1 MFNMYFQFFGLLDI
15 ILLTIVY
22 FTKTTFKSEENKIY
36 GWLII
41 TSFIGQI
48 LHILSYITIYNMEY
62 IPLINIIVTK
72 SYLIYLVVWISLLFV
87 YICIVTYKYSN
98 QKGIKKK
105 IRKISLYTF
114 LIDVIVL
121 ILLLM
126 LPTYCFCDGSVVYTY
141 GASVNLIYLISIM
154 YITISVLMF
163 ITHFKLIVKAG
174 LKKYIPLFAFVLIGS
189 VVMVIQYTNP
199 SLLLITSCE
208 TFITFLM
215 YFTIEN
221 PDLQMLKE
229 FHKARKFAD
238 EINNEK
244 TEFLFNMS
252 NEIKNPIKNINLLSK
267 NILSSNEN
275 TKKDALEISRLSSH
289 LIQIVNNILDITD
302 LEARKIVIQGTKY
315 NVSNLFQSINKQFE
329 SNLNEEIKYN
339 FKYDNSIPEYL
350 YGDSIRIKQVMN
362 ILLDNAKTY
371 TKNGFIDVNINSII
385 KHDIC
390 RLIITVEDS
399 GIGMTLEEQAH
410 LFDKQKIYSDETL
423 KIIDDNQNN
432 LGIAKSLINLM
443 NGSIMVNSEYG
454 KGTTFTVVLDQKV
467 TKEEKSKQIEVVEKY
482 EEVYVNNDKLLL
494 VINDADLS
502 KKVNKLLKKY
512 SIDIVEVKGGQACLE
527 RLRNKEKYNAIII
540 EEELEKL
547 SCEDTLNKI
556 KDTPGYK
563 IPVIIMTKNKEF
575 GSKEKYLDKGFKDVI
590 YLPIK
595 KEDFIK
601 TLDKYIELN

>member
-62 IPLINIIVTK
+62 ISLINIIVTK

-229 FHKARKFAD
+229 FHKAREFAD

-267 NILSSNEN
+267 DILSSNEN

-512 SIDIVEVKGGQACLE
+512 SIDIIEVKGGQACLE

>member
-105 IRKISLYTF
+105 IRKISLYTL

-121 ILLLM
+121 ILLMM
-126 LPTYCFCDGSVVYTY
+126 LPTYCFRDSGVVYTY

-163 ITHFKLIVKAG
+163 ITHFKLIVKDG
-174 LKKYIPLFAFVLIGS
+174 LKKYIPLFTFVLIGS
-189 VVMVIQYTNP
+189 IVMVIQYTNP

-229 FHKARKFAD
+229 FHKAREFAD

-267 NILSSNEN
+267 DILSSSEN

-289 LIQIVNNILDITD
+289 LIQIVNNVLDITD
-302 LEARKIVIQGTKY
+302 LETRKIIIQGTKY

-329 SNLNEEIKYN
+329 SKLNEEIKYN

-350 YGDSIRIKQVMN
+350 YGDSIRMKQVMN

-390 RLIITVEDS
+390 RLIITIEDS
-399 GIGMTLEEQAH
+399 GIGMTLEEQEH
-410 LFDKQKIYSDETL
+410 LFDKEKIYSDETL
-423 KIIDDNQNN
+423 KVIDDNQNN
-432 LGIAKSLINLM
+432 LGIAKSLVNLM
-443 NGSIMVNSEYG
+443 NGSIMVSSEYG
-454 KGTTFTVVLDQKV
+454 KGTIFTIVLDQKINQ
-467 TKEEKSKQIEVVEKY
+467 EEKSKQIQVVEKY
-482 EEVYVNNDKLLL
+482 EEIYINNDKILL
-494 VINDADLS
+494 VINNEDLS
-502 KKVNKLLKKY
+502 RKVNKFLKNY
-512 SIDIVEVKGGQACLE
+512 SSTVVEVTGGQACLE
-527 RLRNKEKYNAIII
+527 KLRNKEKYNVILM

-575 GSKEKYLDKGFKDVI
+575 GSKERYLEKGFKDII

-595 KEDFIK
+595 KDKFIE
-601 TLDKYIELN
+601 TLNQYIE

>member
-15 ILLTIVY
+15 ILLTVVY

-62 IPLINIIVTK
+62 VPLINNIVTK

-87 YICIVTYKYSN
+87 YICIVTYKYSKE
-98 QKGIKKK
+98 KGTKKK
-105 IRKISLYTF
+105 IRKIGLYTF

-121 ILLLM
+121 MLLLM
-126 LPTYCFCDGSVVYTY
+126 LPTYCYRDGAIVYTY
-141 GASVNLIYLISIM
+141 GSSVNLIYLISII
-154 YITISVLMF
+154 YITISILIFM
-163 ITHFKLIVKAG
+163 THFKLIIKEG

-189 VVMVIQYTNP
+189 LVMIIQYTNP

-229 FHKARKFAD
+229 FHKAREFAD
-238 EINNEK
+238 DINNEK
-244 TEFLFNMS
+244 TDFLFNMS

-267 NILSSNEN
+267 DILSNNEN
-275 TKKDALEISRLSSH
+275 VKRDATEISRLSSN

-302 LEARKIVIQGTKY
+302 LETRKIDIQGTKY

-329 SNLNEEIKYN
+329 TKISSEIKYN

-371 TKNGFIDVNINSII
+371 TKQGFIDVSINSII

-390 RLIITVEDS
+390 RLIIKVEDS
-399 GIGMTLEEQAH
+399 GIGMTLDEQEH
-410 LFDKQKIYSDETL
+410 LFDKQKIYIDESL

-432 LGIAKSLINLM
+432 LGVAKSLINLM
-443 NGSIMVNSEYG
+443 NGSIIVNSEYG
-454 KGTTFTVVLDQKV
+454 KGTIFTVVLDQKI
-467 TKEEKSKQIEVVEKY
+467 TNERKSKQIETVEKY
-482 EEVYVNNDKLLL
+482 EEIYVNNDKILL
-494 VINDADLS
+494 VINSEDLS
-502 KKVNKLLKKY
+502 KKVNKILKKY
-512 SIDIVEVKGGQACLE
+512 SIDTVEVTGGQACLE
-527 RLRNKEKYNAIII
+527 RLRNKEKYNVIVI

-563 IPVIIMTKNKEF
+563 IPVIIMTKNNEF
-575 GSKEKYLDKGFKDVI
+575 GSKERYLEKGFKDVI
-590 YLPIK
+590 SLPLK

-601 TLDKYIELN
+601 IMDKYVDLN

>member
-22 FTKTTFKSEENKIY
+22 FTKTTFKSEENIIY

-62 IPLINIIVTK
+62 VPLINSIVTK
-72 SYLIYLVVWISLLFV
+72 SYLIYLIVWISLLFV
-87 YICIVTYKYSN
+87 YICIVTYKYSKE
-98 QKGIKKK
+98 KGIKNKIKK
-105 IRKISLYTF
+105 IGLYTF
-114 LIDVIVL
+114 LIDVIVMT
-121 ILLLM
+121 LLLM
-126 LPTYCFCDGSVVYTY
+126 LPTYCYRDGSVVYTY
-141 GASVNLIYLISIM
+141 GPSVNLIYLISIM
-154 YITISVLMF
+154 YITISILMF
-163 ITHFKLIVKAG
+163 ITHFKLIIKEG

-189 VVMVIQYTNP
+189 LVMIIQYVNP

-229 FHKARKFAD
+229 FHKAREFAD
-238 EINNEK
+238 EINKEK
-244 TEFLFNMS
+244 TDFLFNVS

-267 NILSSNEN
+267 NMLSYSENTQEDALKINKLSSY
-275 TKKDALEISRLSSH
+275 LV
-289 LIQIVNNILDITD
+289 QIINNILDITD
-302 LEARKIVIQGTKY
+302 LELRKIDIQGTKY
-315 NVSNLFQSINKQFE
+315 NVYNLFQSVNKQFE
-329 SNLNEEIKYN
+329 SKLNDEIKYN
-339 FKYDNSIPEYL
+339 FKYDNCIPEYL
-350 YGDSIRIKQVMN
+350 YGDSIRIKQIMN
-362 ILLDNAKTY
+362 ILLDNSKTY
-371 TKNGFIDVNINSII
+371 TKNGFINVTVNSII

-390 RLIITVEDS
+390 RLIIMVEDS
-399 GIGMTLEEQAH
+399 GIGMTLEEQEH
-410 LFDKQKIYSDETL
+410 LFDKQKIYSDVEL

-454 KGTTFTVVLDQKV
+454 KGTTFTIVIDQEIP
-467 TKEEKSKQIEVVEKY
+467 KEEKSKQIEVIKKY
-482 EEVYVNNDKLLL
+482 EEIYVNNDKILL
-494 VINDADLS
+494 VINNQDLS

-512 SIDIVEVKGGQACLE
+512 SIDIAEVTGGQACLE
-527 RLRNKEKYNAIII
+527 RLRNKEKYNVILI

-575 GSKEKYLDKGFKDVI
+575 GSKERYLEKGFKDII
-590 YLPIK
+590 YLPIE
-595 KEDFIK
+595 KEKFNEI
-601 TLDKYIELN
+601 LNQYIE

>member
-126 LPTYCFCDGSVVYTY
+126 LPTYCFRDSGVVYTY

-174 LKKYIPLFAFVLIGS
+174 LKKYIPLFTFVLIGS

-229 FHKARKFAD
+229 FHKAREFAD

-267 NILSSNEN
+267 DILSSNEN

-329 SNLNEEIKYN
+329 SKLNEEIKYN

-512 SIDIVEVKGGQACLE
+512 SIDIIEVKGGQACLE

>member
-48 LHILSYITIYNMEY
+48 LHILSYITIYNMEH

-87 YICIVTYKYSN
+87 YICIVTYKYSKE
-98 QKGIKKK
+98 KGIKKK
-105 IRKISLYTF
+105 IRKIGFYTF

-126 LPTYCFCDGSVVYTY
+126 LPTYCYRDGLVVYTY
-141 GASVNLIYLISIM
+141 GSSVNLIYLISIM

-163 ITHFKLIVKAG
+163 ITHFKLIVKDG

-189 VVMVIQYTNP
+189 IVMVIQYTNP

-229 FHKARKFAD
+229 FHKAREFAD

-252 NEIKNPIKNINLLSK
+252 NEIKNPINKINLLSK
-267 NILSSNEN
+267 DILSYSEN
-275 TKKDALEISRLSSH
+275 VKEDALEISKLSSY
-289 LIQIVNNILDITD
+289 LIQVVNNILDITD
-302 LEARKIVIQGTKY
+302 LEVRKIDIQGTKY
-315 NVSNLFQSINKQFE
+315 NVYNLFQSINKQFE
-329 SNLNEEIKYN
+329 SKINENIKYN

-350 YGDSIRIKQVMN
+350 YGDSIRMKQVMN

-390 RLIITVEDS
+390 RLIITIKDS
-399 GIGMTLEEQAH
+399 GIGMTLEEQEH
-410 LFDKQKIYSDETL
+410 LFDKEKIYSDETL
-423 KIIDDNQNN
+423 KVIDDNQNN
-432 LGIAKSLINLM
+432 LGIAKSLVNLM
-443 NGSIMVNSEYG
+443 NGSIMVSSEYG
-454 KGTTFTVVLDQKV
+454 KGTIFTIVLDQKINQ
-467 TKEEKSKQIEVVEKY
+467 EEKSKQIQVVEKY
-482 EEVYVNNDKLLL
+482 EEIYINNDKILL
-494 VINDADLS
+494 VINNEDLS
-502 KKVNKLLKKY
+502 RKVNKFLKNY
-512 SIDIVEVKGGQACLE
+512 SSTVVEVTGGQACLE
-527 RLRNKEKYNAIII
+527 KLRNKEKYNVILM

-575 GSKEKYLDKGFKDVI
+575 GSKERYLEKGFKDII

-595 KEDFIK
+595 KDKFIE
-601 TLDKYIELN
+601 TLNQYIE

>member
-105 IRKISLYTF
+105 IRKISLYTL

-121 ILLLM
+121 ILLMM
-126 LPTYCFCDGSVVYTY
+126 LPTYCFRDSGVVYTY

-163 ITHFKLIVKAG
+163 ITHFKLIVKDG
-174 LKKYIPLFAFVLIGS
+174 LKKYIPLFTFVLIGS
-189 VVMVIQYTNP
+189 IVMVIQYTNP

-229 FHKARKFAD
+229 FHKAREFAD

-267 NILSSNEN
+267 DILSSSEN

-289 LIQIVNNILDITD
+289 LIQIVNNVLDITD
-302 LEARKIVIQGTKY
+302 LETRKIIIQGTKY
-315 NVSNLFQSINKQFE
+315 NASNLFQSINKQFE
-329 SNLNEEIKYN
+329 SKLNEEIKYN

-350 YGDSIRIKQVMN
+350 YGDSIRMKQVMN

-390 RLIITVEDS
+390 RLIITIEDS
-399 GIGMTLEEQAH
+399 GIGMTLEEQEH
-410 LFDKQKIYSDETL
+410 LFDKEKIYSYETL
-423 KIIDDNQNN
+423 KVIDDNQNN
-432 LGIAKSLINLM
+432 LGIAKSLVNLM
-443 NGSIMVNSEYG
+443 NGSIMVSSEYG
-454 KGTTFTVVLDQKV
+454 KGTIFTIVLDQKINQ
-467 TKEEKSKQIEVVEKY
+467 EEKSKQIQVVEKY
-482 EEVYVNNDKLLL
+482 EEIYINNDKILL
-494 VINDADLS
+494 VINNEDLS
-502 KKVNKLLKKY
+502 RKVNKFLKNY
-512 SIDIVEVKGGQACLE
+512 SSTVVEVTGGQACLE
-527 RLRNKEKYNAIII
+527 KLRNKEKYNVILM

-575 GSKEKYLDKGFKDVI
+575 GSKERYLEKGFKDII

-595 KEDFIK
+595 KDKFIE
-601 TLDKYIELN
+601 TLNQYIE

>member
-154 YITISVLMF
+154 YITISLLMF
-163 ITHFKLIVKAG
+163 ITHFKLIVNAG

-229 FHKARKFAD
+229 FHKAREFAD

-267 NILSSNEN
+267 DILSSNEN
-275 TKKDALEISRLSSH
+275 AKKDALEISRLSSH

-302 LEARKIVIQGTKY
+302 LEVRKIVIQGTKY

-371 TKNGFIDVNINSII
+371 TKDGFIDVNINSII

>member
-48 LHILSYITIYNMEY
+48 LHILSYITIYNMEH

-87 YICIVTYKYSN
+87 YICIVTYKYSKE
-98 QKGIKKK
+98 KGIKKK
-105 IRKISLYTF
+105 IRKIGFYTF

-126 LPTYCFCDGSVVYTY
+126 LPTYCFRDSGVVYTY

-163 ITHFKLIVKAG
+163 ITHFKLIVKDG

-189 VVMVIQYTNP
+189 IVMVIQYTNP

-229 FHKARKFAD
+229 FHKAREFAD

-252 NEIKNPIKNINLLSK
+252 NEIKNPINKINLLSK
-267 NILSSNEN
+267 DILSYSEN
-275 TKKDALEISRLSSH
+275 VKEDALEISKLSSY
-289 LIQIVNNILDITD
+289 LIQVVNNILDITD
-302 LEARKIVIQGTKY
+302 LEVRKIDIQGTKY
-315 NVSNLFQSINKQFE
+315 NVYNLFQSINKQFE
-329 SNLNEEIKYN
+329 SKINENIKYN

-390 RLIITVEDS
+390 RLIITIEDS
-399 GIGMTLEEQAH
+399 GIGMTLEEQEH
-410 LFDKQKIYSDETL
+410 LFDKEKIYSDETL
-423 KIIDDNQNN
+423 KVIDDNQNN
-432 LGIAKSLINLM
+432 LGIAKSLVNLM
-443 NGSIMVNSEYG
+443 NGSIMVSSEYG
-454 KGTTFTVVLDQKV
+454 KGTIFTIVLDQKINQ
-467 TKEEKSKQIEVVEKY
+467 EEKSKQIQVVEKY
-482 EEVYVNNDKLLL
+482 EEIYINNDKILL
-494 VINDADLS
+494 VINNEDLS
-502 KKVNKLLKKY
+502 RKVNKFLKNY
-512 SIDIVEVKGGQACLE
+512 SSTVVEVTGGQACLE
-527 RLRNKEKYNAIII
+527 KLRNKEKYNVILM

-575 GSKEKYLDKGFKDVI
+575 GSKERYLEKGFKDII

-595 KEDFIK
+595 KDKFIE
-601 TLDKYIELN
+601 TLNQYIE

>member
-105 IRKISLYTF
+105 IRKISLYTL

-121 ILLLM
+121 ILLMM
-126 LPTYCFCDGSVVYTY
+126 LPTYCFRDSGVVYTY

-163 ITHFKLIVKAG
+163 ITHFKLIVKDG

-229 FHKARKFAD
+229 FHKAREFAD

-267 NILSSNEN
+267 DILSSSEN

-289 LIQIVNNILDITD
+289 LIQIVNNVLDITD
-302 LEARKIVIQGTKY
+302 LETRKIIIQGTKY

-329 SNLNEEIKYN
+329 SKLNEEIKYN

-390 RLIITVEDS
+390 RLIITIEDS
-399 GIGMTLEEQAH
+399 GIGMTLEEQEH
-410 LFDKQKIYSDETL
+410 LFDKEKIYSDETL
-423 KIIDDNQNN
+423 KVIDDNQNN
-432 LGIAKSLINLM
+432 LGIAKSLVNLM
-443 NGSIMVNSEYG
+443 NGSIMVSSEYG
-454 KGTTFTVVLDQKV
+454 KGTIFTIVLDQKINQ
-467 TKEEKSKQIEVVEKY
+467 EEKSKQIQVVEKY
-482 EEVYVNNDKLLL
+482 EEIYINNDKILL
-494 VINDADLS
+494 VINNEDLS
-502 KKVNKLLKKY
+502 RKVNKFLKNY
-512 SIDIVEVKGGQACLE
+512 SSTVVEVTGGQACLE
-527 RLRNKEKYNAIII
+527 KLRNKEKYNVILM

-575 GSKEKYLDKGFKDVI
+575 GSIEIYLEIGFKDII

-595 KEDFIK
+595 KDKFIE
-601 TLDKYIELN
+601 TLNQYIE

>member
-1 MFNMYFQFFGLLDI
+1 
-15 ILLTIVY
+15 
-22 FTKTTFKSEENKIY
+22 
-36 GWLII
+36 
-41 TSFIGQI
+41 
-48 LHILSYITIYNMEY
+48 
-62 IPLINIIVTK
+62 
-72 SYLIYLVVWISLLFV
+72 
-87 YICIVTYKYSN
+87 
-98 QKGIKKK
+98 
-105 IRKISLYTF
+105 
-114 LIDVIVL
+114 
-121 ILLLM
+121 
-126 LPTYCFCDGSVVYTY
+126 
-141 GASVNLIYLISIM
+141 
-154 YITISVLMF
+154 
-163 ITHFKLIVKAG
+163 
-174 LKKYIPLFAFVLIGS
+174 
-189 VVMVIQYTNP
+189 
-199 SLLLITSCE
+199 
-208 TFITFLM
+208 
-215 YFTIEN
+215 
-221 PDLQMLKE
+221 MLKE
-229 FHKARKFAD
+229 FHKAREFAD
-238 EINNEK
+238 EINKEK

-267 NILSSNEN
+267 DILSSNEN
-275 TKKDALEISRLSSH
+275 TKKDALEINRLSSH

-329 SNLNEEIKYN
+329 SELNEEIKYN

-467 TKEEKSKQIEVVEKY
+467 TKEEKSKQIKVIEKY
-482 EEVYVNNDKLLL
+482 EEVYVNHDKLLL

-527 RLRNKEKYNAIII
+527 RLRNKEKYNVILI
-540 EEELEKL
+540 EEKLEKL

-575 GSKEKYLDKGFKDVI
+575 GSRERYLEKGFKDI
-590 YLPIK
+590 IHLPIK
-595 KEDFIK
+595 KEEFIEI
-601 TLDKYIELN
+601 LNQYIE

>member
-48 LHILSYITIYNMEY
+48 LHILSYITIYNMEH

-87 YICIVTYKYSN
+87 YICIVTYKYSKE
-98 QKGIKKK
+98 KGIKKK
-105 IRKISLYTF
+105 IRKIGFYTF

-126 LPTYCFCDGSVVYTY
+126 LPTYCFRDSGVVYTY

-163 ITHFKLIVKAG
+163 ITHFKLIVKDG

-189 VVMVIQYTNP
+189 IVMVIQYTNP

-229 FHKARKFAD
+229 FHKAREFAD

-252 NEIKNPIKNINLLSK
+252 NEIKNPINKINLLSK
-267 NILSSNEN
+267 DILSYSEN
-275 TKKDALEISRLSSH
+275 VKEDALEISKLSSY
-289 LIQIVNNILDITD
+289 LIQVVNNILDITD
-302 LEARKIVIQGTKY
+302 LEVRKIDIQGTKY
-315 NVSNLFQSINKQFE
+315 NVYNLFQSINKQFE
-329 SNLNEEIKYN
+329 SKINENIKYN

-350 YGDSIRIKQVMN
+350 YGDSIRMKQVMN

-390 RLIITVEDS
+390 RLIITIEDS
-399 GIGMTLEEQAH
+399 GIGMTLEEQEH
-410 LFDKQKIYSDETL
+410 LFDKEKIYSDETL
-423 KIIDDNQNN
+423 KVIDDNQNN
-432 LGIAKSLINLM
+432 LGIAKSLVNLM
-443 NGSIMVNSEYG
+443 NGSIMVSSEYG
-454 KGTTFTVVLDQKV
+454 KGTIFTIVLDQKINQ
-467 TKEEKSKQIEVVEKY
+467 EEKSKQIQVVEKY
-482 EEVYVNNDKLLL
+482 EEIYINNDKILL
-494 VINDADLS
+494 VINNEDLS
-502 KKVNKLLKKY
+502 RKVNKFLKNY
-512 SIDIVEVKGGQACLE
+512 SSTVVEVTGGQACLE
-527 RLRNKEKYNAIII
+527 KLRNKEKYNVILM

-575 GSKEKYLDKGFKDVI
+575 GSKERYLEKGFKDII

-595 KEDFIK
+595 KDKFIE
-601 TLDKYIELN
+601 TLNQYIE

>member
-105 IRKISLYTF
+105 IRKISLYTL

-121 ILLLM
+121 ILLMM
-126 LPTYCFCDGSVVYTY
+126 LPTYCFRDSGVVYTY

-163 ITHFKLIVKAG
+163 ITHFKLIVNAG

-229 FHKARKFAD
+229 FHKAREFAD

-267 NILSSNEN
+267 DILSSSEN

-289 LIQIVNNILDITD
+289 LIQIVNNVLDITD
-302 LEARKIVIQGTKY
+302 LETRKIIIQGTKY

-329 SNLNEEIKYN
+329 SKLNEEIKYN

-390 RLIITVEDS
+390 RLIITIEDS
-399 GIGMTLEEQAH
+399 GIGMTLEEQEH
-410 LFDKQKIYSDETL
+410 LFDKEKIYSDETL
-423 KIIDDNQNN
+423 KVIDDNQNN
-432 LGIAKSLINLM
+432 LGIAKSLVNLM
-443 NGSIMVNSEYG
+443 NGSIMVSSEYG
-454 KGTTFTVVLDQKV
+454 KGTIFTIVLDQKINQ
-467 TKEEKSKQIEVVEKY
+467 EEKSKQIQVVEKY
-482 EEVYVNNDKLLL
+482 EEIYINNDKILL
-494 VINDADLS
+494 VINNEDLS
-502 KKVNKLLKKY
+502 RKVNKFLKNY
-512 SIDIVEVKGGQACLE
+512 SSTVVEVTGGQACLE
-527 RLRNKEKYNAIII
+527 KLRNKEKYNVILM

-575 GSKEKYLDKGFKDVI
+575 GSIEIYLEIGFKDII

-595 KEDFIK
+595 KDKFIE
-601 TLDKYIELN
+601 TLNQYIE

>member
-22 FTKTTFKSEENKIY
+22 FTKTTFKSEENIIY

-62 IPLINIIVTK
+62 VPLINSIVTK
-72 SYLIYLVVWISLLFV
+72 SYLIYLIVWISLLFV
-87 YICIVTYKYSN
+87 YICIVTYKYSKE
-98 QKGIKKK
+98 KGIKNKIKK
-105 IRKISLYTF
+105 IGLYTF
-114 LIDVIVL
+114 LIDVIVMT
-121 ILLLM
+121 LLLM
-126 LPTYCFCDGSVVYTY
+126 LPTYCYRDGSVVYTY
-141 GASVNLIYLISIM
+141 GPSVNLIYLISIM
-154 YITISVLMF
+154 YITISILMF
-163 ITHFKLIVKAG
+163 ITHFKLIIKEG

-189 VVMVIQYTNP
+189 LVMIIQYVNP

-229 FHKARKFAD
+229 FHKAREFAD
-238 EINNEK
+238 EINKEK
-244 TEFLFNMS
+244 TDFLFNVS

-267 NILSSNEN
+267 NMLSYSENTQEDALKINKLSSY
-275 TKKDALEISRLSSH
+275 LV
-289 LIQIVNNILDITD
+289 QIINNILDITD
-302 LEARKIVIQGTKY
+302 LELRKIDIQGTKY
-315 NVSNLFQSINKQFE
+315 NVYNLFQSVNKQFE
-329 SNLNEEIKYN
+329 SKLNDEIKYN
-339 FKYDNSIPEYL
+339 FKYDNCIPEYL
-350 YGDSIRIKQVMN
+350 YGDSIRIKQIMN
-362 ILLDNAKTY
+362 ILLDNSKTY
-371 TKNGFIDVNINSII
+371 TKNGFINVTVNSII

-390 RLIITVEDS
+390 RLIIMVEDS
-399 GIGMTLEEQAH
+399 GIGMTLEEQEH
-410 LFDKQKIYSDETL
+410 LFDKQKIYSDVEL

-454 KGTTFTVVLDQKV
+454 KGTTFTIVIDQEIP
-467 TKEEKSKQIEVVEKY
+467 KEEKSKQIEVIEKY
-482 EEVYVNNDKLLL
+482 EEIYVNNDKILL
-494 VINDADLS
+494 VINNQDLS

-512 SIDIVEVKGGQACLE
+512 SIDIAEVTGGQACLE
-527 RLRNKEKYNAIII
+527 RLRNKEKYNVILI

-575 GSKEKYLDKGFKDVI
+575 GSKERYLEKGFKDII
-590 YLPIK
+590 YLPIE
-595 KEDFIK
+595 KEKFNEI
-601 TLDKYIELN
+601 LNQYIE

>member
-48 LHILSYITIYNMEY
+48 LHILSYITIYNMEH

-87 YICIVTYKYSN
+87 YICIVTYKYSKE
-98 QKGIKKK
+98 KGIKKK
-105 IRKISLYTF
+105 IRKIGFYTF

-126 LPTYCFCDGSVVYTY
+126 LPTYCYRDGLVVYTY

-163 ITHFKLIVKAG
+163 ITHFKLIVKDG

-189 VVMVIQYTNP
+189 IVMVIQYTNP

-229 FHKARKFAD
+229 FHKAREFAD

-252 NEIKNPIKNINLLSK
+252 NEIKNPINKINLLSK
-267 NILSSNEN
+267 DILSYSEN
-275 TKKDALEISRLSSH
+275 VKEDALEISKLSSY
-289 LIQIVNNILDITD
+289 LIQVVNNILDITD
-302 LEARKIVIQGTKY
+302 LEVRKIDIQGTKY
-315 NVSNLFQSINKQFE
+315 NVYNLFQSINKQFE
-329 SNLNEEIKYN
+329 SKINENIKYN

-350 YGDSIRIKQVMN
+350 YGDSIRMKQVMN

-390 RLIITVEDS
+390 RLIITIEDS
-399 GIGMTLEEQAH
+399 GIGMTLEEQEH
-410 LFDKQKIYSDETL
+410 LFDKEKIYSDETL
-423 KIIDDNQNN
+423 KVIDDNQNN
-432 LGIAKSLINLM
+432 LGIAKSLVNLM
-443 NGSIMVNSEYG
+443 NGSIMVSSEYG
-454 KGTTFTVVLDQKV
+454 KGTIFTIVLDQKINQ
-467 TKEEKSKQIEVVEKY
+467 EEKSKQIQVVEKY
-482 EEVYVNNDKLLL
+482 EEIYINNDKILL
-494 VINDADLS
+494 VINNEDLS
-502 KKVNKLLKKY
+502 RKVNKFLKNY
-512 SIDIVEVKGGQACLE
+512 SSTVVEVTGGQACLE
-527 RLRNKEKYNAIII
+527 KLRNKEKYNVILM

-575 GSKEKYLDKGFKDVI
+575 GSKERYLEKGFKDII

-595 KEDFIK
+595 KDKFIE
-601 TLDKYIELN
+601 TLNQYIE

>member
-105 IRKISLYTF
+105 IRKISLYTL

-121 ILLLM
+121 ILLMM
-126 LPTYCFCDGSVVYTY
+126 LPTYCFRDSGVVYTY

-163 ITHFKLIVKAG
+163 ITHFKLIVKDG
-174 LKKYIPLFAFVLIGS
+174 LKKYIPLFTFVLIGS
-189 VVMVIQYTNP
+189 IVMVIQYTNP

-229 FHKARKFAD
+229 FHKAREFAD

-267 NILSSNEN
+267 DILSSSEN

-289 LIQIVNNILDITD
+289 LIQIVNNVLDITD
-302 LEARKIVIQGTKY
+302 LETRKIIIQGTKY

-329 SNLNEEIKYN
+329 SKLNEEIKYN

-390 RLIITVEDS
+390 RLIITIEDS
-399 GIGMTLEEQAH
+399 GIGMTLEEQEH
-410 LFDKQKIYSDETL
+410 LFDKEKIYSDETL
-423 KIIDDNQNN
+423 KVIDDNQNN
-432 LGIAKSLINLM
+432 LGIAKSLVNLM
-443 NGSIMVNSEYG
+443 NGSIMVSSEYG
-454 KGTTFTVVLDQKV
+454 KGTIFTIVLDQKINQ
-467 TKEEKSKQIEVVEKY
+467 EEKSKQIQVVEKY
-482 EEVYVNNDKLLL
+482 EEIYINNDKILL
-494 VINDADLS
+494 VINNEDLS
-502 KKVNKLLKKY
+502 RKVNKFLKNY
-512 SIDIVEVKGGQACLE
+512 SSTVVEVTGGQACLE
-527 RLRNKEKYNAIII
+527 KLRNKEKYNVILM

-575 GSKEKYLDKGFKDVI
+575 GSKERYLEKGFKDII

-595 KEDFIK
+595 KDKFIE
-601 TLDKYIELN
+601 TLNQYIE

>member
-48 LHILSYITIYNMEY
+48 LHILSYITIYNMEH

-87 YICIVTYKYSN
+87 YICIVTYKYSKE
-98 QKGIKKK
+98 KGIKKK
-105 IRKISLYTF
+105 IRKIGFYTF

-126 LPTYCFCDGSVVYTY
+126 LPTYCYRDGLVVYTY
-141 GASVNLIYLISIM
+141 GSSVNLIYLISIM

-163 ITHFKLIVKAG
+163 ITHFKLIVKDG

-189 VVMVIQYTNP
+189 IVMVIQYTNP

-229 FHKARKFAD
+229 FHKAREFAD

-252 NEIKNPIKNINLLSK
+252 NEIKNPINKINLLSK
-267 NILSSNEN
+267 DILSYSEN
-275 TKKDALEISRLSSH
+275 VKEDALEISKLSSY
-289 LIQIVNNILDITD
+289 LIQVVNNILDITD
-302 LEARKIVIQGTKY
+302 LEVRKIDIQGTKY
-315 NVSNLFQSINKQFE
+315 NVYNLFQSINKQFE
-329 SNLNEEIKYN
+329 SKINENIKYN

-350 YGDSIRIKQVMN
+350 YGDSIRMKQVMN

-390 RLIITVEDS
+390 RLIITIEDS
-399 GIGMTLEEQAH
+399 GIGMTLEEQEH
-410 LFDKQKIYSDETL
+410 LFDKEKIYSDETL
-423 KIIDDNQNN
+423 KVIDDNQNN
-432 LGIAKSLINLM
+432 LGIAKSLVNLM
-443 NGSIMVNSEYG
+443 NGSIMVSSEYG
-454 KGTTFTVVLDQKV
+454 KGTIFTIVLDQKINQ
-467 TKEEKSKQIEVVEKY
+467 EEKSKQIQVVEKY
-482 EEVYVNNDKLLL
+482 EEIYINNDKILL
-494 VINDADLS
+494 VINNEDLS
-502 KKVNKLLKKY
+502 RKVNKFLKNY
-512 SIDIVEVKGGQACLE
+512 SSTVVEVTGGQACLE
-527 RLRNKEKYNAIII
+527 KLRNKEKYNVILM

-575 GSKEKYLDKGFKDVI
+575 GSKERYLEKGFKDII

-595 KEDFIK
+595 KDKFIE
-601 TLDKYIELN
+601 TLNQYIE

>member
-105 IRKISLYTF
+105 IRKISLYTL

-121 ILLLM
+121 ILLMM
-126 LPTYCFCDGSVVYTY
+126 LPTYCFRDSGVVYTY

-163 ITHFKLIVKAG
+163 ITHFKLIVKDG
-174 LKKYIPLFAFVLIGS
+174 LKKYIPLFTFVLIGS
-189 VVMVIQYTNP
+189 IVMVIQYTNP
-199 SLLLITSCE
+199 NLLLITSCE

-229 FHKARKFAD
+229 FHKAREFAD

-267 NILSSNEN
+267 DILSSSEN

-289 LIQIVNNILDITD
+289 LIQIVNNVLDITD
-302 LEARKIVIQGTKY
+302 LETRKIIIQGTKY

-329 SNLNEEIKYN
+329 SKINENIKYN

-350 YGDSIRIKQVMN
+350 YGDSIRMKQVMN

-390 RLIITVEDS
+390 RLIITIEDS
-399 GIGMTLEEQAH
+399 GIGMTLEEQTH
-410 LFDKQKIYSDETL
+410 LFDKQKIYGDETL
-423 KIIDDNQNN
+423 KVIDDNQNN
-432 LGIAKSLINLM
+432 LGIAKSLVNLM
-443 NGSIMVNSEYG
+443 NGSIMVSSEYG
-454 KGTTFTVVLDQKV
+454 KGTIFTIVLDQKINQ
-467 TKEEKSKQIEVVEKY
+467 EEKSKQIQVVEKY
-482 EEVYVNNDKLLL
+482 EEIYINNDKILL
-494 VINDADLS
+494 VINNEDLS
-502 KKVNKLLKKY
+502 RKVNKFLKNY
-512 SIDIVEVKGGQACLE
+512 SSTVVEVTGGQACLE
-527 RLRNKEKYNAIII
+527 KLRNKEKYNVILM

-575 GSKEKYLDKGFKDVI
+575 GSKERYLEKGFKDII

-595 KEDFIK
+595 KDKFIE
-601 TLDKYIELN
+601 TLNQYIE

>member
-105 IRKISLYTF
+105 IRKISLYTL

-121 ILLLM
+121 ILLMM
-126 LPTYCFCDGSVVYTY
+126 LPTYCFRDSGVVYTY

-163 ITHFKLIVKAG
+163 ITHFKLIVKDG
-174 LKKYIPLFAFVLIGS
+174 LKKYIPLFTFVLIGS
-189 VVMVIQYTNP
+189 IVMVIQYTNP

-229 FHKARKFAD
+229 FHKAREFAD

-267 NILSSNEN
+267 DILSSSEN

-289 LIQIVNNILDITD
+289 LIQIVNNVLDITD
-302 LEARKIVIQGTKY
+302 LETRKIIIQGTKY
-315 NVSNLFQSINKQFE
+315 NASNLFQSINKQFE
-329 SNLNEEIKYN
+329 SKLNEEIKYN

-350 YGDSIRIKQVMN
+350 YGDSIRMKQVMN

-390 RLIITVEDS
+390 RLIITIEDS
-399 GIGMTLEEQAH
+399 GIGMTLEEQEH
-410 LFDKQKIYSDETL
+410 LFDKEKIYSDETL
-423 KIIDDNQNN
+423 KVIDDNQNN
-432 LGIAKSLINLM
+432 LGIAKSLVNLM
-443 NGSIMVNSEYG
+443 NGSIMVSSEYG
-454 KGTTFTVVLDQKV
+454 KGTIFTIVLDQKINQ
-467 TKEEKSKQIEVVEKY
+467 EEKSKQIQVVEKY
-482 EEVYVNNDKLLL
+482 EEIYINNDKILL
-494 VINDADLS
+494 VINNEDLS
-502 KKVNKLLKKY
+502 RKVNKFLKNY
-512 SIDIVEVKGGQACLE
+512 SSTVVEVTGGQACLE
-527 RLRNKEKYNAIII
+527 KLRNKEKYNVILM

-575 GSKEKYLDKGFKDVI
+575 GSKERYLEKGFKDII

-595 KEDFIK
+595 KDKFIE
-601 TLDKYIELN
+601 TLNQYIE